1 MYPANREFVGLMNAA
16 GWSQAETARKLAL
29 TRGGV
34 NGIVKG
40 RTKPSEGTLK
50 LFKLILASE
59 QPEAVSASDLQ
70 FKERYS
76 PVESWAEDLIG
87 SLRELSEEDREKMLT
102 AFQAMLGTIPERRKV
117 IHKGSRR

>member
-1 MYPANREFVGLMNAA
+1 MHPANREFLGLMKAA

-40 RTKPSEGTLK
+40 RTKPSQGTLK

-70 FKERYS
+70 FKERSS
-76 PVESWAEDLIG
+76 PVESWAEDLIDN
-87 SLRELSEEDREKMLT
+87 LRELSEEDREKMLS
-102 AFQAMLGTIPERRKV
+102 AFQYMLATIPARRKL
-117 IHKGSRR
+117 IQKSSRR